1 MNYNELSRKEQ
12 AQVLKQLREEHTD
25 TVKRTQALLKT
36 QNKIRKKIR
45 KALGEKSKTVPQVA
59 EIIDMPTHE
68 VMWHI
73 SAMKKFDLIAED
85 GMEDFVDVLYKL
97 VKEKK

>member
-1 MNYNELSRKEQ
+1 M
-12 AQVLKQLREEHTD
+12 
-25 TVKRTQALLKT
+25 KRTQALLKE
-36 QNKIRKKIR
+36 QNAIRKKIR
-45 KALGEKSKTVPQVA
+45 AALGEESKTVPQVA

-73 SAMKKFDLIAED
+73 SAMKKFDLVAED